1 VFGLTFILCF
11 VFCDGIII
19 LQLDIRGDPYGFLAA
34 HPLAPLVSLHHLVY
48 LDPMFPNKNPIES
61 LQTLMK
67 PYTLDPNRILQQ
79 INCHDRKRQWSISI
93 SWGYT
98 IQIYTYFLTA
108 TELTT
113 PLQTFKTWRSS
124 SDGPFVFNTRPL
136 KPDPCERPVTY
147 FMDGAE
153 DVRDS
158 GTKTWYSIGDK
169 NYGHCGKIE
178 HTRLTK
184 VKRIL
189 VTSMKTDPE
198 YWNKV
203 LSVCIFLIL
212 NLTFWVSLGYIFF
225 FIFCFCW

>member
-1 VFGLTFILCF
+1 MDSHHSLFC
-11 VFCDGIII
+11 CDGIKI
-19 LQLDIRGDPYGFLAA
+19 LQLDIRGDPYGYLAA

-93 SWGYT
+93 SWGYS

-136 KPDPCERPVTY
+136 QPDPCQRPVTY

-158 GTKTWYSIGDK
+158 GTKTWYSVADK
-169 NYGHCGKIE
+169 NYGRCGKSE
-178 HTRLTK
+178 HSRLTK

-189 VTSMKTDPE
+189 VTSMKVDPE

-203 LSVCIFLIL
+203 ISV
-212 NLTFWVSLGYIFF
+212 
-225 FIFCFCW
+225 FIFSY